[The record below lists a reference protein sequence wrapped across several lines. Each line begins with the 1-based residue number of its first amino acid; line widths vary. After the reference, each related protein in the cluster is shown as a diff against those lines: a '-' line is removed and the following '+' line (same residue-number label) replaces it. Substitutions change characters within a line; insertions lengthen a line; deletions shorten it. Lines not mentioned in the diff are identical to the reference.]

1 MSQQQPI
8 VLYVED
14 SPTDAE
20 LLAELLALHGERSF
34 TVEVCPTLGAALE
47 RLPGG
52 GVDLILLD
60 LQLPDSSGLATFE
73 AMQAAAPSTP
83 IVVMTGL
90 GDDSLAIEAVRRG
103 AQDFLSKDAYA
114 PATLGRILRLSIER
128 KRLEDDLRD
137 LAANL
142 EERVQERTEELQTVN
157 KALEEFA
164 FQVSHDL
171 RTPLRHI
178 RNLTQMLEEDYA
190 ELLPDDGQKL
200 VDQIQRATLR
210 ADQLVK
216 ALLRLASLRTAALD
230 LGRVPVRKLVADLVA
245 TLQRPNATRE
255 VRIRI
260 GAGVIVQADPSL
272 IRLVFANLL
281 ENAWKFT
288 RRSPTALIEVK
299 HTRAASGE
307 HLFSVH
313 DQGVGFDPKY
323 ASKLFEPMHRL
334 HAARDFEGI
343 GMGLAAVARIVE
355 RHGGRA
361 WGEGIPDAGATFS
374 FTLPPKH
381 NLITCTVEGAATL

>member
-374 FTLPPKH
+374 FTLPP
-381 NLITCTVEGAATL
+381 V